1 MDKDSEEEKEGLVH
15 GGEVDAGVER
25 DEEHQL
31 DEEAGVDEDVG
42 VAGAEPH
49 EDAGRGGVLGRVDN
63 TLRHDIMT
71 EAERGHSISICYL
84 MASYLRL
91 IPAKGLTAGP
101 GKVRWSVNDKCLLS
115 LDYLICHL
123 GHCQMAPAG
132 AGLERPGSRHCLM
145 RCLLQC

>member
-15 GGEVDAGVER
+15 GGEVDAGVEG

-42 VAGAEPH
+42 EAGAEPH

-71 EAERGHSISICYL
+71 HQGSQHFY
-84 MASYLRL
+84 
-91 IPAKGLTAGP
+91 
-101 GKVRWSVNDKCLLS
+101 LLS
-115 LDYLICHL
+115 NGFLPTIDPSKRPNSRTWE
-123 GHCQMAPAG
+123 GKMECQ
-132 AGLERPGSRHCLM
+132 
-145 RCLLQC
+145 